1 MFVTRRLTGASP
13 GGPCVSPGT
22 TPHCMCFPWG
32 VATCVCPAGGL
43 CVSHSQK
50 ILCFPLLALSLFLC
64 RFRGCPFCCCWR
76 VTRNGSEWFS
86 EVTVS
91 VMQVMLEGPSVPSG
105 GVTAPCPS
113 PALVTPHGWL
123 PLPFLLPCSAPG
135 FVVLQEGRATSSD
148 SSPLVSSPSVVSEQW
163 AYSLCPCLSWGL
175 STPVSRS
182 CPRELGPRHRSGKL
196 GPPSSFRPTLW
207 DWSLLV
213 AVPAGLTSGTALDIH
228 SLLP

>member
-1 MFVTRRLTGASP
+1 MFLAQPKGGLVLVGSCQKQLSFSKSGCGYVRYTQTHWSITWGPLCVTRDHTTLHVLPLGRGHLR
-13 GGPCVSPGT
+13 VSGR
-22 TPHCMCFPWG
+22 
-32 VATCVCPAGGL
+32 GL

-148 SSPLVSSPSVVSEQW
+148 SSPLVSSPSVVSEQ
-163 AYSLCPCLSWGL
+163 
-175 STPVSRS
+175 
-182 CPRELGPRHRSGKL
+182 
-196 GPPSSFRPTLW
+196 
-207 DWSLLV
+207 
-213 AVPAGLTSGTALDIH
+213 
-228 SLLP
+228 